1 MAHHRTTK
9 NLKTNDVHAFAH
21 PLHVLPR
28 FSHFTTSFTWSTRLE
43 TMEKCGYLVF
53 MTTLKLKQQ
62 ITGKISVKSCLC
74 MTFFLLKATRF
85 QKNFTPN
92 IPTDI
97 SFLDSFGLLE
107 KLKRTVRLFESHLR
121 NALRFTTFSWHKLSW
136 TIALDQ
142 WAHEN
147 SVSYCKNSFWTIR
160 AFTVRN
166 NERS

>member
-1 MAHHRTTK
+1 MVYK
-9 NLKTNDVHAFAH
+9 NGDNRKMWLFGFYDNTETSAANYRENQCEIVLVWNCEIVHD
-21 PLHVLPR
+21 
-28 FSHFTTSFTWSTRLE
+28 
-43 TMEKCGYLVF
+43 
-53 MTTLKLKQQ
+53 
-62 ITGKISVKSCLC
+62 I
-74 MTFFLLKATRF
+74 FLLKATRF

-121 NALRFTTFSWHKLSW
+121 NALRFTTFSWQKLSW

-142 WAHEN
+142 WAHGN

-160 AFTVRN
+160 AFTVCI